1 MARILI
7 VDDDAAFRGSLAETV
22 GDLGHEV
29 LEAGSTAAG
38 LTLLAAHAVD
48 AAIVDLRMPGGSG
61 LELLEALRAADPT
74 LRVVVLTGYG
84 SIATA
89 VEAMR
94 LGAVNVLAK
103 PADADMVC
111 SPWVAAENFNPGYLT
126 RGLHLLPRQGDRQPW
141 LHTQDYWRDKDELPA
156 APFDDGSLRFA

>member
-48 AAIVDLRMPGGSG
+48 AAIVDLRMPDEDGLVFLQRAPAIAAIPCIMLTAYASG
-61 LELLEALRAADPT
+61 DNTIEA
-74 LRVVVLTGYG
+74 
-84 SIATA
+84 I
-89 VEAMR
+89 R
-94 LGAVNVLAK
+94 LGPSITSPNRCRVRPGGDPGTRLA
-103 PADADMVC
+103 PEYGRR
-111 SPWVAAENFNPGYLT
+111 PI
-126 RGLHLLPRQGDRQPW
+126 
-141 LHTQDYWRDKDELPA
+141 PA
-156 APFDDGSLRFA
+156 ARRMQAAANAMQLVGRQRSHAPGLQADRACCHQ